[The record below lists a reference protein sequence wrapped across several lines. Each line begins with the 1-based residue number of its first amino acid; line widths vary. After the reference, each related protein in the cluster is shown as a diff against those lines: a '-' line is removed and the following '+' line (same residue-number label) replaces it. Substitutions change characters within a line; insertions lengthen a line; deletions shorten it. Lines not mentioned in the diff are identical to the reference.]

1 MFNFLKWN
9 LCLNQHEKRNC
20 FKLNQ
25 VIGHQIFSM
34 LVYMMTQTKFNVL
47 FLARWSLMLSE
58 VQLIVI
64 FILDLTIL

>member
-1 MFNFLKWN
+1 
-9 LCLNQHEKRNC
+9 
-20 FKLNQ
+20 
-25 VIGHQIFSM
+25 M